1 MLAFAARVAVFTAGM
16 YLGQVAYGAG
26 KEAVKSAFN
35 SNDKKEDDK
44 KSS

>member
-16 YLGQVAYGAG
+16 YLGQVAYGTA
-26 KEAVKSAFN
+26 KDAVKSAT
-35 SNDKKEDDK
+35 SNKKEDDK